1 MQAQMESLAL
11 QSERQE
17 AELRQARHKLD
28 MYENGV
34 QMDPYVA
41 RYIPKHLQ
49 QKPLQQA
56 DRKRLL
62 KVYGHFEEGSL
73 PKPLK
78 DANNMAATA
87 MGDAKDKK
95 WVTVHAPAF
104 QKDALDVVQVA
115 ALAMHSVADAADEAA
130 AADIMRQA
138 LLDVLLLAGD
148 NAQRIARVQLDR
160 VFEAANAKGAL
171 SLIDLDGDDDLDPL
185 NDNII
190 QGAHVDS
197 IGEHRKFC
205 KALAPD
211 KKRTPNGQGR
221 GGAGDKRGFKNLRGF
236 GRRGYAKSRGGG
248 RGGRWDRNR
257 SAPSNRNNNNG
268 NSSEQKA
275 DE

>member
-1 MQAQMESLAL
+1 
-11 QSERQE
+11 
-17 AELRQARHKLD
+17 

-34 QMDPYVA
+34 RIDPYIA
-41 RYIPKHLQ
+41 EYIPKHLQ
-49 QKPLQQA
+49 QKPLPQA

-62 KVYGHFEEGSL
+62 KMYGHFEEGSL

-95 WVTVHAPAF
+95 WVITHSPAF
-104 QKDALDVVQVA
+104 QKDALDIVQVA
-115 ALAMHSVADAADEAA
+115 ALALHSVADAADAA
-130 AADIMRQA
+130 EAADITRTA

-148 NAQRIARVQLDR
+148 NARRIARVQLDR

-171 SLIDLDGDDDLDPL
+171 SLIDLDGEEDLDHL

-221 GGAGDKRGFKNLRGF
+221 GGAGDKRGFKSGGLRGF
-236 GRRGYAKSRGGG
+236 GRRGYNRGRGGG
-248 RGGRWDRNR
+248 RGGSQGGRWNRNR
-257 SAPSNRNNNNG
+257 SAPNSRSNNNNG